1 MESQAKFSLV
11 STGVVQKAS
20 CRLLLINVCA
30 ISELYRGKFNMGG
43 VRLLTSDD
51 RVLMMD

>member
-11 STGVVQKAS
+11 STGIVQKAS

-30 ISELYRGKFNMGG
+30 ICDLYWK
-43 VRLLTSDD
+43 VRRWLCSLLTYHD
-51 RVLMMD
+51 RVLMMG